1 MNGNKKRL
9 AAFLVAGTLL
19 LIMIIA
25 TMVSPK
31 WWRLGFLPTPE
42 EWQATFAGL
51 ALAALGLA
59 WYQIKQVDAS
69 NKEVARS
76 NESVRKVNLENV
88 RPRVQVF
95 LTADRIVR
103 RLRGAPVTGTI
114 YLTVENAGVTAAT
127 NVRMTAS
134 APFESLPEFFIPGGM
149 EKHLDEVNSFFNGDI
164 KFKTLTPGRPYIWI
178 LGRAPEIYEAEGIV
192 KKYDIRVQYGIVG
205 LSDTFDETITID
217 LDLEKRIAAPVD
229 PLVRIGKDLEE
240 VTSAIKGL
248 KK

>member
-1 MNGNKKRL
+1 MTGNKKRL
-9 AAFLVAGTLL
+9 AAAITACVLL
-19 LIMIIA
+19 LIIA
-25 TMVSPK
+25 VLTLALPK

-103 RLRGAPVTGTI
+103 RLRGAPVTGMI
-114 YLTVENAGVTAAT
+114 YLTVENVGITAAT
-127 NVRMTAS
+127 NVKMTTSS
-134 APFESLPEFFIPGGM
+134 AFESLPELFNPGAM

-164 KFKTLTPGRPYIWI
+164 RFKTLMPGRPYIWI

-205 LSDTFDETITID
+205 LSDLFDETITID